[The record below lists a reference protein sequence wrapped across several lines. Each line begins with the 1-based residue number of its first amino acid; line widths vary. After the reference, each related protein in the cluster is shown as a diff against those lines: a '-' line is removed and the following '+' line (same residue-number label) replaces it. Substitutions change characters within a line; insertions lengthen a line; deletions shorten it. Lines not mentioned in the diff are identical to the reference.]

1 MVIALALSWTL
12 AVSAPPAG
20 EPVTLDAAASAAIV
34 AAVRARLGES
44 AEVAVETVSRLT
56 APPAAPLDA
65 VLDPAAAIGVPSR
78 VVFRSRPAGGARP
91 LPVGGAT
98 VVLRVAVDHV
108 HATRAIARGHTIEIG
123 DVVTARHDLPR
134 GALRPLPGLT
144 EILGGV
150 ATRDLKDGACVVA
163 AAVAPQPVVRP
174 GAAVTG
180 LLRIDGVEV
189 RALLV
194 AMDSGKVGGRIRVM
208 NPDSRRTFRA
218 RILTRDLVEIQP

>member
-1 MVIALALSWTL
+1 MVTALALSWTL
-12 AVSAPPAG
+12 AVSGPAAAAAS
-20 EPVTLDAAASAAIV
+20 TLDAAASAAIA

-44 AEVAVETVSRLT
+44 AEVTVESVSRI
-56 APPAAPLDA
+56 AAPTAALVDA

-78 VVFRSRPAGGARP
+78 VVFRRRQAGSERPV
-91 LPVGGAT
+91 PVGGAT

-108 HATRAIARGHTIEIG
+108 HAARAIARGHTIGDG

-134 GALRPLPGLT
+134 GALRPFPGLA
-144 EILGGV
+144 EIVDGV

-163 AAVAPQPVVRP
+163 AAVAAQPVVRP
-174 GAAVTG
+174 GATVTG

-189 RALLV
+189 RAVLV

>member
-1 MVIALALSWTL
+1 MVTALALSWTL
-12 AVSAPPAG
+12 AVSGPAAAAPI
-20 EPVTLDAAASAAIV
+20 TLDAAASAAIV
-34 AAVRARLGES
+34 AAVRARLGDS
-44 AEVAVETVSRLT
+44 AEVAVESVSRV
-56 APPAAPLDA
+56 AAPTAAPFDA
-65 VLDPAAAIGVPSR
+65 VLDPAAAVGVPSR
-78 VVFRSRPAGGARP
+78 VVFRHRPDGRERP
-91 LPVGGAT
+91 VPVGGAT

-108 HATRAIARGHTIEIG
+108 HATRAITRGRTIEDG
-123 DVVTARHDLPR
+123 DVMTARHDLPR
-134 GALRPLPGLT
+134 GALRPLPRLT
-144 EILGGV
+144 EVVGGV
-150 ATRDLKDGACVVA
+150 ATRDLTAGACVAA

-218 RILTRDLVEIQP
+218 RIVTRDLVEIQP

>member
-1 MVIALALSWTL
+1 MVAALALSWTL
-12 AVSAPPAG
+12 AVSGPAAAA
-20 EPVTLDAAASAAIV
+20 PVTLDAAASAAI
-34 AAVRARLGES
+34 AAAIRARMGDS
-44 AEVAVETVSRLT
+44 AEVSVESVSRLAAPAT
-56 APPAAPLDA
+56 APFDA
-65 VLDPAAAIGVPSR
+65 VLDPAAAVGVPSR
-78 VVFRSRPAGGARP
+78 VVFRSRSATTDWPI
-91 LPVGGAT
+91 PVGGVT

-108 HATRAIARGHTIEIG
+108 HATRAIARGRAVEDG

-134 GALRPLPGLT
+134 GALRPFPALAS
-144 EILGGV
+144 IVGGV
-150 ATRDLKDGACVVA
+150 ATRDLKEGACVAA

-194 AMDSGKVGGRIRVM
+194 AMDSGKIGGRIRVM

-218 RILTRDLVEIQP
+218 RIVTRDLVEIQP

>member
-1 MVIALALSWTL
+1 MVAALALSWTL
-12 AVSAPPAG
+12 AVSGPAAAA
-20 EPVTLDAAASAAIV
+20 PVTLDAAASAAIV
-34 AAVRARLGES
+34 AAVRARLGDS
-44 AEVAVETVSRLT
+44 AEVAVASVSRIDAPT
-56 APPAAPLDA
+56 AASFEA

-78 VVFRSRPAGGARP
+78 VVFRLRADGRERPV
-91 LPVGGAT
+91 PVGGAT

-108 HATRAIARGHTIEIG
+108 HATRAIGRGRTIEDG

-134 GALRPLPGLT
+134 GALRRLPGLSDV
-144 EILGGV
+144 IGGV
-150 ATRDLKDGACVVA
+150 ATRDLSEGACVPT

-189 RALLV
+189 RARLV

-218 RILTRDLVEIQP
+218 RIVTRDLVEIQP